1 MKKSIIFM
9 IAILMG
15 LSSYAQ
21 KVSIVGVV
29 TDSETGAPI
38 VGVTVVSKDKGGTVV
53 SGTTTD
59 IKGEYILSI
68 NPQKEVSMEFAF
80 LGYASINQ
88 PIGNRSKINVA
99 LDPVSMNVET
109 VVVTALGMS
118 REAKALNYSHQSV
131 ASEAL
136 SENRTPDFVSSL
148 QGRVAGLTIASP
160 GQNTGSSGV
169 VIRGYSSA
177 TGDNNAI
184 FVVDGVIMENGAVGG
199 ESDGLDYG
207 NAMGDINPD
216 DIASI
221 EVLKGPNATA
231 LYGSRAANGV
241 IMITTKRSAGNNKT
255 RLTYGNN
262 TTFQRI
268 SEYPSYQNTF
278 GVGMDLCIQTRDIMD
293 LPNPITGGRY
303 RSWGPMMLGQPY
315 IAIDGVERRYLPQPD
330 NVRDFYQTS
339 CLMSNT
345 LTVESGSKD
354 NNVRLSY
361 TNYDGDSVVD
371 GINEETKHTFNL
383 NLFNRFAK
391 WIELSSRL
399 TYIVDHV
406 KNRQYTNSNNRNP
419 VNTYVHMARSTS
431 LEELR
436 HYKDAYG
443 NEMATNRNTSN
454 PYWIIN
460 ENPTDDVRDRLTGAF
475 NLTVKLPWDIQFKS
489 RAGLDF
495 YWWSGTTF
503 QNLGGMNDPA
513 GRISEFTDNFKST
526 TFEGSLVWNRRFG
539 DFNLYAMAG
548 ASTNTRKDDK
558 RTQTILGLVE
568 SDFIHISNS
577 LEKITPE
584 QNIYERRTNSVYASL
599 SIGWKDLLYIDGT
612 FRNDWS
618 STLPIDNCSFAYPS
632 IGTSFIFSELFSNSL
647 KEKLSFGK
655 LRFSYAMV
663 GNDTSPY
670 RTGQYYTIGGQ
681 FNGAPFT
688 DYNTVMNNPNL
699 KPEITVSYEAGLE
712 MKFFRDRLGFD
723 LTYYDSMTHNQ
734 IVSAYVTPTSGY
746 ERRYFNAGKI
756 RNYGVEL
763 SATAFPVKKR
773 NFQWSTTVNFAKN
786 MSMVEELLEE
796 YDVSSLTLYSA
807 SNCSVNAEVGK
818 PYGYIR
824 GIGVVKNEQGQMI
837 MNDGGD
843 YFETDDNMGF
853 GTVSPDWTMGF
864 LNEFR
869 FKGISLSFLIDF
881 KMGGIMYSN
890 TYKKMMTNGMTTE
903 NYEGRVG
910 YFLSK
915 QIYNE
920 PDDQLTHGISWG
932 NNVVQRVY
940 DDNGNTVG
948 YKKLEKYY
956 TPSSYEYCR
965 SSINEFAIF
974 DASYIKV
981 REITLGYSLP
991 ARLLQKTPFSS
1002 IRVSFVARNPF
1013 TLYKNTPDGIDPES
1027 AATVGNGRGIENGSL
1042 PPIATFGFDIKISTK

>member
-1 MKKSIIFM
+1 M

-475 NLTVKLPWDIQFKS
+475 NLTVKLPWDIQFKG

-526 TFEGSLVWNRRFG
+526 TFEGSLVWNRRLG

-869 FKGISLSFLIDF
+869 FKGISLSFLVDF

-932 NNVVQRVY
+932 DNVVQRVY

>member
-475 NLTVKLPWDIQFKS
+475 NLTVKLPWDIQFKG

>member
-475 NLTVKLPWDIQFKS
+475 NLTVKLPWDIQFKG

-526 TFEGSLVWNRRFG
+526 TFEGSLVWNRRLG

-869 FKGISLSFLIDF
+869 FKGISLSFLVDF

-932 NNVVQRVY
+932 DNVVQRVY

>member
-1 MKKSIIFM
+1 M

-475 NLTVKLPWDIQFKS
+475 NLTVKLPWDIQFKG

>member
-1 MKKSIIFM
+1 M